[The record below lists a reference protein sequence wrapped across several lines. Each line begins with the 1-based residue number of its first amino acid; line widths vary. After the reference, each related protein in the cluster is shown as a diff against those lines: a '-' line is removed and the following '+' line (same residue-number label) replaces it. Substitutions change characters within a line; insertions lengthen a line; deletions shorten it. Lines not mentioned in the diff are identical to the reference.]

1 MTEFELNVL
10 REFICELYE
19 LAALWDELAALSDA
33 KGARILYDATEKM
46 LTVDPVLNRTAYLAK
61 YGMN

>member
-1 MTEFELNVL
+1 MTEFELGVL
-10 REFICELYE
+10 REFICELY
-19 LAALWDELAALSDA
+19 ELAALSDA